1 MIKIAIDCLGGDHSP
16 DANIDG
22 TLAALNKHSDLCVVL
37 FGDESVIKSKLEGKK
52 YDKMRVEIVHAPV
65 EVTGDDKPIDAF
77 RLKKQS
83 SMVSSVSRMRE
94 DETIS
99 ALVSV
104 GSTAVLVGTS
114 ILRLGRIEGVR
125 RPAFCPVLPT
135 MNGGVVGLSDS
146 GANVDCTPL
155 QLHQYAVMAS
165 AYMTAMFGVENPR
178 VALLN
183 IGVEPEKG
191 DDLHREAYKLLAAD
205 KNLNFVG
212 NMESRDFLSG
222 KYDLVVSDAFS
233 GNVLIKSTEGTAL
246 ELLKKIKKDIMSS
259 FINKLGALFLK
270 KMFMQEKEFMNYHNY
285 GGSVLLGLE
294 KIVVKGHGSSN
305 AKAFEICVDQAYK
318 LVGSDL
324 AGKIEKGIATTV
336 EQDN

>member
-22 TLAALNKHSDLCVVL
+22 ALAALNKHSDLCVVL

-222 KYDLVVSDAFS
+222 KYDLVVSDAFA
-233 GNVLIKSTEGTAL
+233 GNVLIKST
-246 ELLKKIKKDIMSS
+246 
-259 FINKLGALFLK
+259 
-270 KMFMQEKEFMNYHNY
+270 
-285 GGSVLLGLE
+285 
-294 KIVVKGHGSSN
+294 
-305 AKAFEICVDQAYK
+305 
-318 LVGSDL
+318 
-324 AGKIEKGIATTV
+324 
-336 EQDN
+336 

>member
-16 DANIDG
+16 DANIEG
-22 TLAALNKHSDLCVVL
+22 SLAALEKHSDLSVVL
-37 FGDESVIKSKLEGKK
+37 FGDESVIKSKLAGKT
-52 YDKMRVEIVHAPV
+52 YDKTRVEVVHAPE
-65 EVTGDDKPIDAF
+65 EVNGDDKPIDAF

-83 SMVSSVSRMRE
+83 SMVSSISRMRE
-94 DETIS
+94 DESIS
-99 ALVSV
+99 ALVST

-114 ILRLGRIEGVR
+114 ILRIGRTEGVR

-135 MNGGVVGLSDS
+135 MTGGVVGLSDS
-146 GANVDCTPL
+146 GANIDCTPL
-155 QLHQYAVMAS
+155 QLHQYAIMAS
-165 AYMTAMFGVENPR
+165 TYMTEMFGIASPR
-178 VALLN
+178 IALLN
-183 IGVEPEKG
+183 VGIEPEKG
-191 DDLHREAYKLLAAD
+191 DDLHRDAYKLLAAD

-222 KYDLVVSDAFS
+222 KYDLIVSDAFS

-259 FINKLGALFLK
+259 FINKIGALFLK

-294 KIVVKGHGSSN
+294 KVIVKGHGSSN
-305 AKAFEICVDQAYK
+305 AKAFEICVNQAYK
-318 LVGSDL
+318 LARADL
-324 AGKIEKGIATTV
+324 NKKIEKAIAASGA
-336 EQDN
+336 QI